1 MRRIRQPGKKTVEL
15 SLQRNQLRLDI
26 GKLRLDAIHVGED
39 WRGVFALGLGL
50 PDALAAAVALGLQL
64 LGFTL
69 QALAARLEF
78 GEARKIEMKATPR
91 EFGGDDFRQIGRAS
105 CRERVCQYV

>member
-64 LGFTL
+64 PGFTL

-78 GEARKIEMKATPR
+78 GEARKIEMKER
-91 EFGGDDFRQIGRAS
+91 QSVVQGKKGDGRVVVGG
-105 CRERVCQYV
+105 